1 MVPCENERCPLSRR
15 TGSNQLNVPKEA
27 DLKASAGKGMVSEIG
42 KEVSCATAR
51 EEARREVGRR
61 EARRRMQK
69 VGSLNRWIA
78 TGPGWDLRIKKHQC
92 GAILVSTH
100 DHTTITQKANMN
112 VVNNRS

>member
-1 MVPCENERCPLSRR
+1 
-15 TGSNQLNVPKEA
+15 
-27 DLKASAGKGMVSEIG
+27 MVSE
-42 KEVSCATAR
+42 KDRAASFAKAK